1 MRAGEMRAD
10 NMTSDKKTTDREGI
24 FRYITLLG
32 TGIIF
37 AGMVWA
43 AQSLLAPKYM
53 GAVIE
58 GNFTEEYYQDHTEH
72 ELLIVG
78 NCESYENISPMTLWE
93 DYGITSYIRG
103 NSNQLIPQSYYLLK
117 EALRY
122 EKPKVVLL
130 NIQAMTVEEQSSEE
144 YNRMVFDGMRW
155 SEDKLKGILESRM
168 EEESLVEYIFPV
180 FRYHSRWSE
189 LSGEDFIYAFG
200 KNPLKSYNGYYLRAD
215 VRPYTEFPAERRRD
229 DYSFPE
235 KNVRY
240 LEEIV
245 RLCQENKISLVLMK
259 APSMYPAWVEPWEE
273 QIMEFAAEKGILYI
287 NTLLSMD
294 EIGLDMS
301 TDTYD
306 EGLHLNV
313 YGAEKLSSWL
323 GGRLKEQYALTDFRN
338 DERLAAVYN
347 QRLEEYH
354 KEKEEQRAEF
364 EQLGYISKYRTQE
377 E

>member
-1 MRAGEMRAD
+1 M
-10 NMTSDKKTTDREGI
+10 GI
-24 FRYITLLG
+24 T
-32 TGIIF
+32 
-37 AGMVWA
+37 WA
-43 AQSLLAPKYM
+43 AQSLLVPKYM
-53 GAVIE
+53 KTVIE
-58 GNFTEEYYQDHTEH
+58 GNFTEEYYQDKTDH

-93 DYGITSYIRG
+93 AYGITSYIRG
-103 NSNQLIPQSYYLLK
+103 NSNQLISQSYYLLK

-155 SEDKLKGILESRM
+155 SEDKLWGILNSKT
-168 EEESLVEYIFPV
+168 EEESLVEYIFPIL
-180 FRYHSRWSE
+180 RYHSRWSE
-189 LSGEDFIYAFG
+189 LSKEDIRYAFLR
-200 KNPLKSYNGYYLRAD
+200 KPLRSYNGYYLRAD
-215 VRPYTEFPAERRRD
+215 VRPYTEFPAERRRS
-229 DYSFPE
+229 DYSFSE

-245 RLCQENKISLVLMK
+245 RLCQENQIELVLMK
-259 APSMYPAWVEPWEE
+259 APSMYPIWAEPYEE
-273 QIMEFAAEKGILYI
+273 QIARFASEKGILYI
-287 NTLLSMD
+287 NTLLSMK

-313 YGAEKLSSWL
+313 YGAEKLSVWL
-323 GGRLKEQYALTDFRN
+323 GKKLKEQYELTDFRDN
-338 DERLAAVYN
+338 EAYASVYN
-347 QRLEEYH
+347 QRLQEYYI
-354 KEKEEQRAEF
+354 EKEEQKAEF